1 MSLVC
6 PTCGKKYRTL
16 SLYNKHVAAC
26 GQNSGEAKNQHPSPV
41 VSLSIPQDTVV
52 EAMQCLEEGY
62 EPVEIMQK
70 LKVSAGDMM
79 AIITLW
85 KQMRTLLERISSP
98 LDVLSYTAEKMGE
111 YARGRCQHYDPESG
125 VCMFWELKGLEQAE
139 RNKYRTL
146 FRVAGRATR
155 FNVYKHPEVC
165 SLCMYNTVKPAKEVK
180 T

>member
-1 MSLVC
+1 MSLTC
-6 PTCGKKYRTL
+6 PTCGKTFRKAST
-16 SLYNKHVAAC
+16 YNEHLEKC
-26 GQNSGEAKNQHPSPV
+26 GQKNTNPPAVTIPV
-41 VSLSIPQDTVV
+41 NAPQDVVV

-70 LKVSAGDMM
+70 LKIPPGDMA
-79 AIITLW
+79 AIIAQW
-85 KQMRTLLERISSP
+85 KQMHALLERISSP
-98 LDVLSYTAEKMGE
+98 LDVLGYVSEKIGE

-165 SLCMYNTVKPAKEVK
+165 SLCMYNTVKPAREVEK
-180 T
+180 